1 VLCVV
6 NGKVF
11 LTWEDEGV
19 ENLIAADRSTFQV
32 EPTGWSKDLAVEVGG
47 HGVVS
52 HAGSAAVRLLADR
65 TGKRK
70 IKIPETWAWAHE
82 LHACFLTIFALPPP
96 P

>member
-1 VLCVV
+1 VV
-6 NGKVF
+6 
-11 LTWEDEGV
+11 EGSGC
-19 ENLIAADRSTFQV
+19 RSRRAW
-32 EPTGWSKDLAVEVGG
+32 G
-47 HGVVS
+47 VS